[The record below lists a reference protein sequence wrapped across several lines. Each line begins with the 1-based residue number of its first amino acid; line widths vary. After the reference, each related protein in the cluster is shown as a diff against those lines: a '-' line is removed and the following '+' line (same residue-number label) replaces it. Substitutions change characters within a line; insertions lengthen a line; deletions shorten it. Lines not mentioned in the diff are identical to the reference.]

1 MALGDDP
8 ILWIGFG
15 IAFIAF
21 SVSLIIGIRLF
32 QKSKR
37 SKGLVCSLLT
47 FSLFLCTAWVGIEIL
62 RDGSLDA
69 MENDPQWLADQ
80 EMLEGLEDLEF
91 DIEF

>member
-1 MALGDDP
+1 MALGNDP

>member
-80 EMLEGLEDLEF
+80 EMLEGLGDLEF

>member
-1 MALGDDP
+1 MELGDDP

-21 SVSLIIGIRLF
+21 SVSLIVGIRLF

>member
-47 FSLFLCTAWVGIEIL
+47 FCLFLCTAWVGIEIL